1 MRRLSWWLEW
11 PLGPVRV
18 GVAFLVA
25 VAALA
30 VVVSYPGVFQELDRE
45 ASKNGSLSFADRE
58 IAGGNGLVADQTA
71 VYAARGLIPM
81 SETFHVVVNPLYDGG
96 SDLTVQ
102 HVESYYRYF
111 LMPRRPAEDAQWIIC
126 YECDLGQ
133 YDGRAEVVWEGTEGI
148 AIARMRS

>member
-1 MRRLSWWLEW
+1 
-11 PLGPVRV
+11 
-18 GVAFLVA
+18 LVA

-30 VVVSYPGVFQELDRE
+30 VIVSYPGVLRELGRD
-45 ASKNGSLSFADRE
+45 ASKNGSLSFSDRE
-58 IAGGNGLVADQTA
+58 IAGGNSLVADQAA
-71 VYAARGLIPM
+71 VYAARGLIPA
-81 SETFHVVVNPLYDGG
+81 SETFHVVVNPRYDGG

-126 YECDLGQ
+126 YECDLAQ
-133 YDGRAEVVWEGTEGI
+133 YDGRAEIVWEDSEGI